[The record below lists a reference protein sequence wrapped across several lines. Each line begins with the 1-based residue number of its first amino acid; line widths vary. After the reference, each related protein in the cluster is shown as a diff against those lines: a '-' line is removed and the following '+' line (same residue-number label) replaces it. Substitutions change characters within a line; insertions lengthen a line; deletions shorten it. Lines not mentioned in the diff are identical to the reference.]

1 MDLDVNCVI
10 CIQYA
15 VPKLKLKLKL
25 LYFFNYVI
33 MYFQNFIT
41 TFSDVSFSLTR
52 NHAIP
57 VD

>member
-1 MDLDVNCVI
+1 MDLIINCVI

-15 VPKLKLKLKL
+15 VLKLKLKLKL
-25 LYFFNYVI
+25 WYFIKYVI

-41 TFSDVSFSLTR
+41 TFSDASFSLTR
-52 NHAIP
+52 NREIP